1 MHFAASR
8 KAPLRFVEAFCSGMP
23 SSYWLHHE
31 HDIIREHAEIAWR
44 RGDQPVHVE
53 LAPTRHVSAPCISVV
68 TDDRPGLL
76 SLVTAAISAHALDIV
91 SAKIYCRA
99 RETVAE
105 AVDFFLVRRLDG
117 LAEVAAIE
125 EAQVGSLRRLI
136 TSLLRGE
143 TDIESLATRSAQTV
157 RIRRRSHIEVHFDD
171 RRGEADRFTVD
182 ADDRPGLLLAIT
194 TALFNER
201 VSIQGAEVL
210 TIGGR
215 AHDEFDIV
223 EWNGSPIS
231 EQRKAVIAE
240 SVAAAVAAIG

>member
-1 MHFAASR
+1 
-8 KAPLRFVEAFCSGMP
+8 MP

-31 HDIIREHAEIAWR
+31 HDAIREHAEIAWR
-44 RGDQPVHVE
+44 RGDQLVHVE

-76 SLVTAAISAHALDIV
+76 SLLTAAISAHALDIV

-105 AVDFFLVRRLDG
+105 AVDFFLVRRLD
-117 LAEVAAIE
+117 LAQVAAIDE
-125 EAQVGSLRRLI
+125 VQVGSLRRLM
-136 TSLLRGE
+136 TSLLRGD
-143 TDIESLATRSAQTV
+143 TDIQSLAPRPAQSV
-157 RIRRRSHIEVHFDD
+157 RIRRRSRIEVHFDD

-210 TIGGR
+210 TAEGR
-215 AHDEFDIV
+215 AHDEFDV
-223 EWNGSPIS
+223 LEWNGSPVS
-231 EQRKAVIAE
+231 EQRKAVLAE
-240 SVAAAVAAIG
+240 RVAAAIAAMG